1 MKKKVLLAVVSLF
14 LLGYT
19 AETFFFVPVSKAQ
32 VQQEQDWKK
41 EFADVCAGTQNAWK
55 GRRFAAQAASV
66 ARMTPQ
72 QQVAFAEVCAGTQN
86 AMLLSVEELQALV
99 KRCAALEE
107 RLDELNGQEGKTERK
122 VYTKRLKMCRDLYQF
137 TLDYMKR
144 QE

>member
-19 AETFFFVPVSKAQ
+19 AETFFFVPSFIAHAQ
-32 VQQEQDWKK
+32 QKRDWKQ
-41 EFADVCAGTQNAWK
+41 E
-55 GRRFAAQAASV
+55 
-66 ARMTPQ
+66 
-72 QQVAFAEVCAGTQN
+72 FAEVCAGTQN